1 MEANAD
7 VKVNREYKDRLFRF
21 IFGAEENKHYLLSL
35 YNAVN
40 GSDYSDVNEIEIVT
54 LDDVIYI
61 KQKNDIAFLLD
72 SELNLYEQQS
82 SYNPN
87 MPLRGMMYFA
97 DLYRQI
103 LSGKKKDIYSSTIVR
118 IPTPKYVVFYNR
130 ESDKPDKL
138 ELQLSAAFENADNSG
153 AYEWTATMLNINM
166 GHNKELLERCK
177 ALYEYSS
184 YVAKVKRYSK
194 ETDIKSAVDKAVDEA
209 IKLNY
214 LDGFFRKH
222 KEGVVDM
229 SLTEYNE
236 AEFIENRK
244 AEGRAEG
251 KQDTLIELVK
261 EGLLSITIA
270 AKKLGI
276 SEPELEKLI

>member
-1 MEANAD
+1 
-7 VKVNREYKDRLFRF
+7 
-21 IFGAEENKHYLLSL
+21 
-35 YNAVN
+35 
-40 GSDYSDVNEIEIVT
+40 
-54 LDDVIYI
+54 
-61 KQKNDIAFLLD
+61 
-72 SELNLYEQQS
+72 
-82 SYNPN
+82 
-87 MPLRGMMYFA
+87 
-97 DLYRQI
+97 
-103 LSGKKKDIYSSTIVR
+103 
-118 IPTPKYVVFYNR
+118 
-130 ESDKPDKL
+130 
-138 ELQLSAAFENADNSG
+138 
-153 AYEWTATMLNINM
+153 MLNINM